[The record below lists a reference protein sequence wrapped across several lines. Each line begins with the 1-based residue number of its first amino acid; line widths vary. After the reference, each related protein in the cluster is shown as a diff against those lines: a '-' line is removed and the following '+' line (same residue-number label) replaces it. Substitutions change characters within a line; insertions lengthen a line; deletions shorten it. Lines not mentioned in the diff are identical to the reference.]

1 MNHAKKTKSKLM
13 VFVGLLVCAPL
24 IVAGEQAGQP
34 DERKAPDAGP
44 EVATIAP
51 RPAGLRALKA
61 NPATA
66 IPVLSLRGVCEDGA
80 KPEAK
85 AGCHTVITRADVDAL
100 ISLIEPNAS
109 AAARRQ
115 FAINYSRLAAA
126 AAEAQRRDLDKDAAL
141 AQQIATQQKL
151 LRMQLLAN
159 ALFRRM
165 QSEAE
170 AVASADIEKFY
181 TEHQADF
188 MQGELRRIFIPKSI
202 VAMGH
207 APMQLDLLQ
216 SKAESLRTRAV
227 AGADFEVLQGEVFK
241 DLGAPTLTPSTKPTL
256 TIKTKLPVAEQMV
269 FDLEV
274 GQVSPVIET
283 VSAFEILKLD
293 SKTAI
298 PVESARAEILPT
310 LQRERLRQK
319 IQQVTA
325 SGDAQFNLKFLE
337 LASAPEFLPPP
348 QLSGLVAEEG
358 TPYSLEQRMPLRR
371 PAASRRRETTAL
383 PPRP

>member
-1 MNHAKKTKSKLM
+1 MNHANKTKSKLI
-13 VFVGLLVCAPL
+13 VSVGLLLCAPL
-24 IVAGEQAGQP
+24 ILAQEQAGKP
-34 DERKAPDAGP
+34 DERKASDAGQ

-51 RPAGLRALKA
+51 RPSGLRALKA
-61 NPATA
+61 NPTAA
-66 IPVLSLRGVCEDGA
+66 IPVVSLRGVCEDGA
-80 KPEAK
+80 KAERK
-85 AGCHTVITRADVDAL
+85 SCNTVITRADVDVL

-126 AAEAQRRDLDKDAAL
+126 AGEAQRRDLDKDAAL
-141 AQQIATQQKL
+141 AKQIETQQKL

-170 AVASADIEKFY
+170 AVATADIEKFY

-188 MQGELRRIFIPKSI
+188 MQGKLRRIFIPKSM

-207 APMQLDLLQ
+207 APLQLDLLQ

-227 AGADFEVLQGEVFK
+227 SGEDFEVLQSEVFK
-241 DLGAPTLTPSTKPTL
+241 DLGAPALTPSAKPSL
-256 TIKTKLPVAEQMV
+256 TIKTKLPVAERMV

-283 VSAFEILKLD
+283 ASAFEILKLD

-310 LQRERLRQK
+310 LQRDRMREK
-319 IQQVTA
+319 IQEVTA

>member
-1 MNHAKKTKSKLM
+1 MKHAKKVKSKLL
-13 VFVGLLVCAPL
+13 VLLALLVGAPL
-24 IVAGEQAGQP
+24 ILAQEQAGQP
-34 DERKAPDAGP
+34 GERQAPDSVQ

-61 NPATA
+61 NPAAA
-66 IPVLSLRGVCEDGA
+66 IPVVSLRGVCEDRA
-80 KPEAK
+80 KAEAK
-85 AGCHTVITRADVDAL
+85 ASCNTVITRADVDAL

-141 AQQIATQQKL
+141 ATQIETQQKL

-165 QSEAE
+165 RSEAE
-170 AVASADIEKFY
+170 AVATADIEKFY
-181 TEHQADF
+181 TVHQADF
-188 MQGELRRIFIPKSI
+188 VQGELRRIFIPKSMA
-202 VAMGH
+202 AMGH
-207 APMQLDLLQ
+207 APLQLDLLQ

-227 AGADFEVLQGEVFK
+227 SGEDFEVLQGEVFK

-256 TIKTKLPVAEQMV
+256 TIKTKLPVAERMV

-274 GQVSPVIET
+274 GQVSQVIET
-283 VSAFEILKLD
+283 ASAFEILKLD

-298 PVESARAEILPT
+298 PLESARTEILPT
-310 LQRERLRQK
+310 LERERLREKVQE
-319 IQQVTA
+319 VA
-325 SGDAQFNLKFLE
+325 GSGDAQFNLKFLE
-337 LASAPEFLPPP
+337 LTSPPEFLPPP

-358 TPYSLEQRMPLRR
+358 TPYSLEQRVPLRR
-371 PAASRRRETTAL
+371 PAVSRRRETTAL